1 MASSDPNIFSLLSS
15 RRKETRKY
23 SHLTS
28 WTEKQ
33 TSQNIWFMETYLHVY
48 ITNFTI
54 LSTSE
59 VILSEVEVY
68 TSYIKTESALLDIK

>member
-1 MASSDPNIFSLLSS
+1 
-15 RRKETRKY
+15 
-23 SHLTS
+23 
-28 WTEKQ
+28 
-33 TSQNIWFMETYLHVY
+33 METYLHVY

-59 VILSEVEVY
+59 VILSEVEVF